1 MQSDDDDEFHAVRQ
15 ALYCVGSMRPVNGGY
30 ANDGGV
36 NDGRTTAGNQ
46 TIWIENVTI
55 GFIVMN
61 TILWIH
67 GTDRRRGTPNLNQL
81 N

>member
-36 NDGRTTAGNQ
+36 NDGVSSP
-46 TIWIENVTI
+46 E
-55 GFIVMN
+55 
-61 TILWIH
+61 
-67 GTDRRRGTPNLNQL
+67 D
-81 N
+81 